1 MFWRF
6 TYIHT
11 YLHET
16 IYFQKYIYTHIH
28 SKNIYIYIYLIFIFL
43 HFAFISFRT
52 ENIGV
57 LSVGRPLIKYHH
69 QKWPSIQKHRTHPN
83 PKDKIHNWNSNP
95 KSKPPVDAQ
104 RITTMSSKRF
114 GVLGTLVFGFSDLD
128 LEMRNSDHSLYC
140 SNVFLVSK
148 TK

>member
-1 MFWRF
+1 MKPYISKN

-11 YLHET
+11 Y
-16 IYFQKYIYTHIH
+16 IQKT
-28 SKNIYIYIYLIFIFL
+28 YIYIYLIFIFL